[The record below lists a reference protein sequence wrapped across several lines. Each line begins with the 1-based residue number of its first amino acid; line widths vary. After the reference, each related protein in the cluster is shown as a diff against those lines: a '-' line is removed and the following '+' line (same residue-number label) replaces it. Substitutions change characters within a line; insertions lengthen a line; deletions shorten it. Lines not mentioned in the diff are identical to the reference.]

1 MWSVSVPKPIAAAVA
16 ILLLAAGAV
25 AQSHPAKPHVVAVT
39 MRNVM
44 YHFTARIAVH
54 IQELSGWLTPTGQNP
69 FPIFDDSR
77 SFVLHIDAANMFLTT
92 SAMSN
97 LLNDH
102 VFAVPDAPLKDI
114 SITSSGNT
122 LKIRGKLHSKG
133 DIPFEEE
140 GVLSLTPLGEIRI
153 HSNKVKAAHLPV
165 KGLMDLLGV
174 NISDLISTNKVRG
187 VRAEKD
193 DLLLDLGEILPLP
206 KIAGRLTS
214 IELKGNTILE
224 HFGGRVPAL
233 PPGNYMTYRGGRLRF
248 GKLTMDDTDLQLI
261 DMDQRDPFDFYLA
274 YYKEQLV
281 AGYTKTTP
289 TFGLRVFMLDYN
301 KLGKR

>member
-1 MWSVSVPKPIAAAVA
+1 MSKPIAGAVA
-16 ILLLAAGAV
+16 ILLLASGSA
-25 AQSHPAKPHVVAVT
+25 AQSNPAKRNMVAVT

-44 YHFTARIAVH
+44 YHFTTRIAVH
-54 IQELSGWLTPTGQNP
+54 IYELSGWLAPTGDNP
-69 FPIFDDSR
+69 FPIFDDNR
-77 SFVLHIDAANMFLTT
+77 SFVLHIDAATMSLST

-97 LLNDH
+97 LLNDY

-133 DIPFEEE
+133 DIPFEAE
-140 GVLSLTPLGEIRI
+140 GVLSPTPRGEIRI